1 MASCGPCHR
10 FARLAGGGGRFGSL
24 PLIFIV
30 HKKTE
35 QTPKENGFRKLS
47 IDLIGH
53 SFFLSTSLKAET
65 FAFLNYDGNDDDDN
79 DDDINNNDNKQQAWW
94 DMVISLALQK

>member
-1 MASCGPCHR
+1 MVGTNNILVMASCGPCHR

-53 SFFLSTSLKAET
+53 SFFLSAS
-65 FAFLNYDGNDDDDN
+65 
-79 DDDINNNDNKQQAWW
+79 QAG
-94 DMVISLALQK
+94 LQGCGGAAGL